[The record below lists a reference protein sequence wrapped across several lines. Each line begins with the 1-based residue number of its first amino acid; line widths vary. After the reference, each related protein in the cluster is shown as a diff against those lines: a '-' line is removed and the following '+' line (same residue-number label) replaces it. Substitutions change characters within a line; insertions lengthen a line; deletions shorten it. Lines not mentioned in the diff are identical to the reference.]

1 MGKKIVASF
10 KNALLD
16 LILISFFSII
26 FLTLFILLINNKSSN
41 SIHFGLIIYSVLLS
55 IIFLYI
61 PVLILY
67 VILSYLFFIPI
78 YFYHFLFI
86 LAFILYFILM
96 GLKNIFDI
104 EHIFVC
110 LVAFYH
116 LSIIAYKLLKSKCSR
131 SAKAVPS

>member
-1 MGKKIVASF
+1 MGKKIVALF

-26 FLTLFILLINNKSSN
+26 FLTLFILLFNNKSSN

-67 VILSYLFFIPI
+67 MILRYFFVIPI

-86 LAFILYFILM
+86 LSFILYFFLM
-96 GLKNIFDI
+96 GLKNIFDF

-110 LVAFYH
+110 VVAFYH
-116 LSIIAYKLLKSKCSR
+116 LLIIAYKLLKSKYIL
-131 SAKAVPS
+131 SAKAIPS